1 MKANIVTR
9 VIFDGDN
16 NKVYLS
22 VEGKVESATKEEKA
36 DLRDNLV
43 RAFSQVLGIDGATAS
58 ENEIL
63 KDFETTNNTEVP
75 GFIEGANK
83 TDHTKKVLEENKNKQ
98 DKSSGPNKQ
107 DNKTDE
113 NKEIEEPV
121 IGFGQYAKMTAK
133 QIIEKR
139 GEDGVVYL
147 TKFILPSLEKRL
159 AKGEPLAKERI
170 DSLKRAIS
178 NENGL
183 DSEEKASSEDKS
195 LIDKLNEEIIENSKA
210 IGDPELMAIGE
221 LCTTYGTTY
230 KEIIDTKNETL
241 LTKIHTEF
249 MHVVEEVK
257 VKK

>member
-1 MKANIVTR
+1 MKEEYFMKANIVTR
-9 VIFDGDN
+9 VIFDGNN

-43 RAFSQVLGIDGATAS
+43 RAFSQVLGIDGVTAS

-75 GFIEGANK
+75 GFIKGANK

-98 DKSSGPNKQ
+98 DTSSEPTKQ
-107 DNKTDE
+107 DNKTNE
-113 NKEIEEPV
+113 IKEIEEPV
-121 IGFGQYAKMTAK
+121 IGFGKYAKMTAK

-159 AKGEPLAKERI
+159 TKGEPLAKERI

-178 NENGL
+178 
-183 DSEEKASSEDKS
+183 KQMVQ
-195 LIDKLNEEIIENSKA
+195 IQ
-210 IGDPELMAIGE
+210 
-221 LCTTYGTTY
+221 
-230 KEIIDTKNETL
+230 
-241 LTKIHTEF
+241 
-249 MHVVEEVK
+249 
-257 VKK
+257 KKKYLPKRNL